1 MRSSLRALRDRDRR
15 LRAQLQ
21 RGGDQTREDL
31 TKAELIAFPLLAI
44 MLLVVFRGVIAA
56 AIPLVIGVVSI
67 LGTLFALR
75 IMAELV
81 DTSLFALNIA
91 TALSL
96 GLAVDYALLMVSRYR
111 EELEHDGATQE
122 AHRRT
127 VATAGKTVLFSGL
140 TVAAAMIAL
149 IVFPQ
154 RFLYSVA
161 VAGATVAI
169 LASVVTLLAVP
180 ALLALLGERINS
192 LSIRSGPAVSD
203 SSDGWYRLAWAVMRR
218 PVIVAV
224 ATTAFLLAAAAPLL
238 STILTGP
245 SAEAVPPGK
254 PSYVVNEYVA
264 DHYDRSLGEGI
275 TVAVDGKASDKN
287 LDALRDRIRAIDGI
301 GGGSEF
307 DRATPQLAYATF
319 APQGQ
324 GAPSAHAGRREGDP
338 RARPRR
344 GRGARLGQH
353 GPLHRPEAEPDRAHA
368 GSWSRSSARR
378 RSSSSSC

>member
-1 MRSSLRALRDRDRR
+1 MN
-15 LRAQLQ
+15 
-21 RGGDQTREDL
+21 DQTREDL

-111 EELEHDGATQE
+111 EELESRRE
-122 AHRRT
+122 RPRRRT
-127 VATAGKTVLFSGL
+127 GARSRPRGRTVLFSGL

-149 IVFPQ
+149 IIFPQ

-180 ALLALLGERINS
+180 ALLSLLGERINS
-192 LSIRSGPAVSD
+192 LSIRRGPGRVRLIRRLVPARMGGHAPPGGGRARN
-203 SSDGWYRLAWAVMRR
+203 DGFPPRR
-218 PVIVAV
+218 RGS
-224 ATTAFLLAAAAPLL
+224 APL
-238 STILTGP
+238 
-245 SAEAVPPGK
+245 
-254 PSYVVNEYVA
+254 
-264 DHYDRSLGEGI
+264 
-275 TVAVDGKASDKN
+275 
-287 LDALRDRIRAIDGI
+287 
-301 GGGSEF
+301 
-307 DRATPQLAYATF
+307 
-319 APQGQ
+319 
-324 GAPSAHAGRREGDP
+324 
-338 RARPRR
+338 
-344 GRGARLGQH
+344 H
-353 GPLHRPEAEPDRAHA
+353 GPHRPERGGGAALL
-368 GSWSRSSARR
+368 SRRTW
-378 RSSSSSC
+378 